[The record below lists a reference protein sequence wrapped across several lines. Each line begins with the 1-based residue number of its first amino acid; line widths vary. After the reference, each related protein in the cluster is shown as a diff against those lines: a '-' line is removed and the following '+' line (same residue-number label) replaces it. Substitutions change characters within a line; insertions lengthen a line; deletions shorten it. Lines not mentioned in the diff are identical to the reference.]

1 MTNLLLLLDVEI
13 RCFNHLI
20 DKANQPGK
28 VILNRREESCRDALF
43 ALSLTK
49 HKILK
54 GYMEVTRVASSCSSC
69 STASTCSGSCSSVPE
84 LTEAQKRSHIKNV
97 IAVMSGK
104 GGVGKSS
111 VTGMLAVSL
120 MRQGFKVGVLDADV
134 TGPSI
139 PKIFGITAKADAN
152 EIGIIPAVTDN
163 GIKLISLNLMIANED
178 DPVIWRGP
186 IISQLVKQFWTD
198 VLWEELDYLL
208 IDLPPGTG
216 DVPISVFQSIPV
228 DGVVIVSSPQQ
239 LANMVVRKAI
249 KMANMYE
256 ANFYGLIENM
266 AYVECPDCRKRI
278 EIFGK
283 PNGEREAEY
292 SEIPYLG
299 ELPIDP
305 KLAELSDA
313 GRIEDYTS
321 EKFNQIAQKLIAA
334 SREKAPGENAPKE

>member
-1 MTNLLLLLDVEI
+1 
-13 RCFNHLI
+13 
-20 DKANQPGK
+20 
-28 VILNRREESCRDALF
+28 
-43 ALSLTK
+43 
-49 HKILK
+49 
-54 GYMEVTRVASSCSSC
+54 MESSCTGC
-69 STASTCSGSCSSVPE
+69 PTASTCSGTSCPTVPE
-84 LTEAQKRSHIKNV
+84 LTEAQKLSDVKKV

-111 VTGMLAVSL
+111 VTSMLAVSL
-120 MRQGFKVGVLDADV
+120 MRKGYKVGVLDADV

-139 PKIFGITAKADAN
+139 PKMFGLKDKADSNEFGIVPSTTA
-152 EIGIIPAVTDN
+152 EGIQV
-163 GIKLISLNLMIANED
+163 ISLNLLIENED
-178 DPVIWRGP
+178 DPVVWRGP

-198 VLWEELDYLL
+198 VIWGELDYQL

-228 DGVVIVSSPQQ
+228 DGVVMVSSPQQ

-249 KMANMYE
+249 KMGRLYK

-266 AYVECPDCRKRI
+266 AYVECPDCVKRL

-283 PNGEREAEY
+283 PHGKEEAQING
-292 SEIPYLG
+292 IPYLG

-313 GRIEDYTS
+313 GQIEQYHSD
-321 EKFNQIAQKLIAA
+321 KFDLIAA
-334 SREKAPGENAPKE
+334 KLLKTTANNIVGEE

>member
-1 MTNLLLLLDVEI
+1 MV
-13 RCFNHLI
+13 
-20 DKANQPGK
+20 
-28 VILNRREESCRDALF
+28 
-43 ALSLTK
+43 
-49 HKILK
+49 
-54 GYMEVTRVASSCSSC
+54 SSCSGC
-69 STASTCSGSCSSVPE
+69 STASTCSGSCPSVPE
-84 LTEAQKRSHIKNV
+84 LTEAQKLSNVKNV

-120 MRQGFKVGVLDADV
+120 MRQGYKVGVLDADV

-152 EIGIIPAVTDN
+152 ENGIIPASTEK

-178 DPVIWRGP
+178 DPVVWRGP

-198 VLWEELDYLL
+198 VIWGELDYLL

-228 DGVVIVSSPQQ
+228 NGVITVSSPQQ

-249 KMANMYE
+249 KMANMYD

-266 AYVECPDCRKRI
+266 AYVECPDCQKRI

-283 PNGEREAEY
+283 PNGEKEAEFN
-292 SEIPYLG
+292 EIPFLG

-313 GRIEDYTS
+313 GKIEEYNS
-321 EKFNQIAQKLIAA
+321 EKFNQIIQKLINQ
-334 SREKAPGENAPKE
+334 SLGKGTKE

>member
-1 MTNLLLLLDVEI
+1 MAD
-13 RCFNHLI
+13 
-20 DKANQPGK
+20 
-28 VILNRREESCRDALF
+28 
-43 ALSLTK
+43 
-49 HKILK
+49 
-54 GYMEVTRVASSCSSC
+54 SCSSC
-69 STASTCSGSCSSVPE
+69 SSASTCSGSCPSVPE
-84 LTEAQKRSHIKNV
+84 LTEAQKLSKVKNV

-111 VTGMLAVSL
+111 VTGMLAVSM

-139 PKIFGITAKADAN
+139 PKIFGVKDKADAN
-152 EIGIIPAVTDN
+152 EIGILPAVTPN
-163 GIKLISLNLMIANED
+163 GIKIISLNLMIANED

-198 VLWEELDYLL
+198 VIWGELDYLL

-216 DVPISVFQSIPV
+216 DVPISVFQSIPI

-256 ANFYGLIENM
+256 ANFYGLVENM

-292 SEIPYLG
+292 NEIPFLG

-313 GRIEDYTS
+313 GKIEEYES
-321 EKFNQIAQKLIAA
+321 EKFNHIARQLTERSKQKA
-334 SREKAPGENAPKE
+334 

>member
-1 MTNLLLLLDVEI
+1 M
-13 RCFNHLI
+13 
-20 DKANQPGK
+20 
-28 VILNRREESCRDALF
+28 
-43 ALSLTK
+43 
-49 HKILK
+49 
-54 GYMEVTRVASSCSSC
+54 ASSCSSC
-69 STASTCSGSCSSVPE
+69 SSASTCSGSCPSVPE
-84 LTEAQKRSHIKNV
+84 LTEAQKKSNVKKV

-120 MRQGFKVGVLDADV
+120 MREGYKVGVLDADV

-139 PKIFGITAKADAN
+139 PKIFGITSKADAN
-152 EIGIIPAVTDN
+152 ESGIIPVVTGK

-178 DPVIWRGP
+178 DPVVWRGP

-198 VLWEELDYLL
+198 VIWGELDYLL

-249 KMANMYE
+249 KMASMYE
-256 ANFYGLIENM
+256 ANYYGLIENM
-266 AYVECPDCRKRI
+266 AYVECPDCQKRI

-283 PNGEREAEY
+283 PNGEKEAEFN
-292 SEIPYLG
+292 EIPYLG

-313 GRIEDYTS
+313 GLIEEYVS
-321 EKFNQIAQKLIAA
+321 SNFNQIALKLIAT
-334 SREKAPGENAPKE
+334 SMKKAPNEEV

>member
-1 MTNLLLLLDVEI
+1 M
-13 RCFNHLI
+13 
-20 DKANQPGK
+20 
-28 VILNRREESCRDALF
+28 
-43 ALSLTK
+43 
-49 HKILK
+49 
-54 GYMEVTRVASSCSSC
+54 ASSCSSC
-69 STASTCSGSCSSVPE
+69 SSASSCSGSCPSVPE
-84 LTEAQKRSHIKNV
+84 LTEAQKISNVKNV
-97 IAVMSGK
+97 IAIMSGK

-120 MRQGFKVGVLDADV
+120 MRQGYKVGILDADV

-139 PKIFGITAKADAN
+139 PKIFGIKDKADAN
-152 EIGIIPAVTDN
+152 EIGIVPAVTPK
-163 GIKLISLNLMIANED
+163 GIKIISLNLMIPNED

-198 VLWEELDYLL
+198 VIWEELDYLL

-256 ANFYGLIENM
+256 ANFYGLVENM
-266 AYVECPDCRKRI
+266 AYVECPDCHKRI

-283 PNGEREAEY
+283 PRGEKEAEFN
-292 SEIPYLG
+292 EIPFLG

-313 GRIEDYTS
+313 GNIEEYSS
-321 EKFNQIAQKLIAA
+321 EYFDRIAQKLIAR
-334 SREKAPGENAPKE
+334 SKEKASKE

>member
-1 MTNLLLLLDVEI
+1 
-13 RCFNHLI
+13 
-20 DKANQPGK
+20 
-28 VILNRREESCRDALF
+28 
-43 ALSLTK
+43 
-49 HKILK
+49 
-54 GYMEVTRVASSCSSC
+54 
-69 STASTCSGSCSSVPE
+69 
-84 LTEAQKRSHIKNV
+84 
-97 IAVMSGK
+97 MSGK

-120 MRQGFKVGVLDADV
+120 NRQGFKVGILDADV

-152 EIGIIPAVTDN
+152 EMGILPAVSSQ

-178 DPVIWRGP
+178 DPVVWRGP

-198 VLWEELDYLL
+198 VVWGELDYLL

-228 DGVVIVSSPQQ
+228 DGVVIVTSPQQ

-249 KMANMYE
+249 KMAAMYQ

-266 AYVECPDCRKRI
+266 AYVQCPDCQKRI

-283 PNGEREAEY
+283 PAGESEAAY
-292 SEIPYLG
+292 NEIPYLG

-305 KLAELSDA
+305 QLTELSDA
-313 GRIEDYTS
+313 GRIEEYSSDN
-321 EKFNQIAQKLIAA
+321 FNQITQKLIAR
-334 SREKAPGENAPKE
+334 SKEKAVGE

>member
-1 MTNLLLLLDVEI
+1 MASE
-13 RCFNHLI
+13 C
-20 DKANQPGK
+20 
-28 VILNRREESCRDALF
+28 
-43 ALSLTK
+43 
-49 HKILK
+49 
-54 GYMEVTRVASSCSSC
+54 SSCSS
-69 STASTCSGSCSSVPE
+69 ASGCSGSCPSVPE
-84 LTEAQKRSHIKNV
+84 LTEAQKRSNVKNI

-120 MRQGFKVGVLDADV
+120 MRQGYKVGILDADV

-139 PKIFGITAKADAN
+139 PKIFGVKDKADAN
-152 EIGIIPAVTDN
+152 EFGIVPGVTSH
-163 GIKLISLNLMIANED
+163 GIKLISLNLMIPNED

-198 VLWEELDYLL
+198 VIWEELDYLL
-208 IDLPPGTG
+208 LDLPPGTG

-228 DGVVIVSSPQQ
+228 DGVVIVSGPQQ

-266 AYVECPDCRKRI
+266 AYVECPDCHKRV

-283 PNGEREAEY
+283 PRGAQEAEFN
-292 SEIPYLG
+292 EIPFLG

-305 KLAELSDA
+305 KLAELSDE
-313 GRIEDYTS
+313 GNIEEYCSD
-321 EKFNQIAQKLIAA
+321 KFDRIAQQLIAR
-334 SREKAPGENAPKE
+334 SKEKVSKE